1 MSEVQPETSFKPEA
15 RILLDDLKTTI
26 EADMT
31 QIKSALSHIVG
42 RLNEDAESERGLAAE
57 ASQKP

>member
-1 MSEVQPETSFKPEA
+1 MSEVRPETSFEPEA

-31 QIKSALSHIVG
+31 QIKLALSHIAG
-42 RLNEDAESERGLAAE
+42 QLNEDAESERGLVAE
-57 ASQKP
+57 ASQKR